1 MPKLPSLPVLLT
13 ALALTLAG
21 AAGGW
26 TAALLGLPLP
36 WLLGSLAVTAALAG
50 TLGARLPQDFRYPEG
65 LRLAFIAVIGLMIGA
80 QVTPDLAERLP
91 GLALSLSALAAF
103 TLAAF
108 AVNYLVF
115 RRLGGYDR
123 VTAFY
128 CATPGGVYEAIALG
142 EAAGADIRLLTVQ
155 QFLRIILVVTLL
167 PVGITLVEGM
177 PVGSAAGVTAAPD
190 GGTMTAGGLV
200 LTLAAGAAGLVLGRR
215 LRLPAGQL
223 LGPLLAAAA
232 LNLSGFGPVAL
243 PPELVIAAQIV
254 VGASLGAKFL
264 GITGP
269 MLRRAAGLGLV
280 SVGTMLAMAALA
292 ALALTEATGKPV
304 DVLMVSFAPGGVT
317 EMSLV
322 ALSLGASPAIVTIHH
337 LFRIGLTV
345 LAISL
350 AAKLRLPR

>member
-1 MPKLPSLPVLLT
+1 MPQLPSLAVLLT

-21 AAGGW
+21 AAGGLV
-26 TAALLGLPLP
+26 AAALGLPLP
-36 WLLGSLAVTAALAG
+36 WLLGSLAVTATVAG
-50 TLGARLPQDFRYPEG
+50 TAGGRLPQDFRYPEG
-65 LRLAFIAVIGLMIGA
+65 LRLTFITVIGLMIGA
-80 QVTPDLAERLP
+80 QVTPGLADRLP

-103 TLAAF
+103 TVAAF
-108 AVNYLVF
+108 AVSYLTF

-128 CATPGGVYEAIALG
+128 CATPGGIYEAIALG

-167 PVGITLVEGM
+167 PVGITLIEGT
-177 PVGSAAGVTAAPD
+177 PVGSAAAPTGPD
-190 GGTMTAGGLV
+190 VHMTAGGLG
-200 LTLAAGAAGLVLGRR
+200 LTFAAGAAGLMLGRC

-232 LNLSGFGPVAL
+232 LNLSGFGPIAL
-243 PPELVIAAQIV
+243 PPELVIVAQIV
-254 VGASLGAKFL
+254 VGTSLGAKFL

-280 SVGTMLAMAALA
+280 SVGAMLGMAALA
-292 ALALTEATGKPV
+292 ALALTGATGKPV